1 MFCFVLGTD
10 TVKRG
15 VSPAL
20 GLSSN
25 SLSNGRIREST
36 SNYSIKQENT
46 NSTIKEARD
55 FFNSLERSN
64 KLTNNIYNSRNV
76 LFASDAIGDGSSRS
90 ASSYSLHE
98 IKSPKSPNPMSS
110 LTSSATSATIS
121 TSQLIKQTLS
131 PLAQHRNISQ
141 SNLDTNL
148 TTTNNKNQMNN
159 SISSSTLGTYQFPS
173 SSLNL
178 KNITSLSSN
187 ENHLSSPLPTRKPTI
202 ATSSAS
208 ALLSSSPSRSI
219 SNTNTLPSSVA
230 RNMLYQSDSN
240 YSLKN
245 QQQLNYASPG
255 NNGIGGTSSAH
266 AQTNNIYGTLPKN
279 SSPFS
284 GTSSYSS
291 SLYSNNITST
301 STDNEFDK
309 LIARYQTV
317 TSTTAANTGSGTI
330 NNSYSTGNYNTLG
343 SYRVQYSSTNPF
355 LPSFN
360 PNSNATE

>member
-1 MFCFVLGTD
+1 
-10 TVKRG
+10 
-15 VSPAL
+15 
-20 GLSSN
+20 
-25 SLSNGRIREST
+25 
-36 SNYSIKQENT
+36 
-46 NSTIKEARD
+46 
-55 FFNSLERSN
+55 
-64 KLTNNIYNSRNV
+64 
-76 LFASDAIGDGSSRS
+76 
-90 ASSYSLHE
+90 
-98 IKSPKSPNPMSS
+98 
-110 LTSSATSATIS
+110 
-121 TSQLIKQTLS
+121 
-131 PLAQHRNISQ
+131 
-141 SNLDTNL
+141 
-148 TTTNNKNQMNN
+148 MNN

-178 KNITSLSSN
+178 KNISSLSSN
-187 ENHLSSPLPTRKPTI
+187 ENHLTSPLPMRKTTAAP
-202 ATSSAS
+202 SS
-208 ALLSSSPSRSI
+208 SSSPSRSI

-230 RNMLYQSDSN
+230 RNMLYQPDSN

-245 QQQLNYASPG
+245 QQQLNFTSPG
-255 NNGIGGTSSAH
+255 NGHSSAASGGSALY

-317 TSTTAANTGSGTI
+317 TSTTAANTSSGTI

-360 PNSNATE
+360 PNSNTTE